1 MLSRRGRGR
10 FALRVLGLGFVAV
23 GGVATGFALVGGLT
37 GLSWRGFTA
46 MAVVGFL
53 LGILGLAGGGG
64 RVEPSRREALFS
76 VLALWLT
83 LPIVGTLPYTL
94 DGGMGFI
101 NALFESMSGF
111 TATGATALADF
122 TQFDRGLMAWRSLS
136 QWFGGVGIIVLFLA
150 VFPQLAIAG
159 RSLFNTEMPGPTE
172 ERLAPRLRNTAGAV
186 LAVYLGLTA
195 AIGVGFLATG
205 MQAYDAL
212 LHAWTTVA
220 AGGFSPQPRS
230 FEAFTP
236 GVQWVAIAGMLLAG
250 VSFALQFRAWG
261 GRPGVLLRD
270 AELRAYAAIVLASGL
285 GLAFLLGGWSGSLR
299 EGLFHAISILTTTGF
314 ASQDFALWD
323 NPPKA
328 ILVAL
333 MFVGGSAG
341 SAAGGIKIVRL
352 LIVAKNTSREVR
364 KTLHPRAVLPIRVGG
379 RIVPD
384 DVLRSVAAFVTLYVS
399 LFAFSTLAL
408 GILGVDFVTAF
419 TASIATVGNVGPG
432 LGMVGPMG
440 SYADLPSAAK
450 LLLTFNMYAGRLEV
464 VTLFV
469 VFTGD
474 WWKIPREWRRR

>member
-23 GGVATGFALVGGLT
+23 GGVTAGFALAGSLA
-37 GLSWRGFTA
+37 GLSWHGFAAT
-46 MAVVGFL
+46 AVVGFL
-53 LGILGLAGGGG
+53 LGLLGLAAGRG

-83 LPIVGTLPYTL
+83 LPLIGTLPYTI
-94 DGGMGFI
+94 DGGMGFV

-195 AIGVGFLATG
+195 IIGVGFLATG

-230 FEAFTP
+230 FEGFTP
-236 GVQWVAIAGMLLAG
+236 AVQWVATFGMLLAG
-250 VSFALQFRAWG
+250 ISFALQFRAWG

-270 AELRAYAAIVLASGL
+270 AELRVYVAIVLASGL
-285 GLAFLLGGWSGSLR
+285 GLALLLGGASGSFNIDDDRVCRARLR
-299 EGLFHAISILTTTGF
+299 
-314 ASQDFALWD
+314 
-323 NPPKA
+323 P
-328 ILVAL
+328 
-333 MFVGGSAG
+333 
-341 SAAGGIKIVRL
+341 
-352 LIVAKNTSREVR
+352 
-364 KTLHPRAVLPIRVGG
+364 
-379 RIVPD
+379 
-384 DVLRSVAAFVTLYVS
+384 
-399 LFAFSTLAL
+399 L
-408 GILGVDFVTAF
+408 GQP
-419 TASIATVGNVGPG
+419 TASHPG
-432 LGMVGPMG
+432 GFDVCGW
-440 SYADLPSAAK
+440 
-450 LLLTFNMYAGRLEV
+450 FGREC
-464 VTLFV
+464 
-469 VFTGD
+469 
-474 WWKIPREWRRR
+474 RRRH